1 MTSLIYLETVA
12 KTRSIRAA
20 ADQLA
25 ITSSALNRRILALE
39 EELGVELFERLSS
52 GVRLNIAGELFVQHI
67 RTQKADLERVRSRI
81 ADLQGIRLGHVR
93 IAATRS
99 LTRYFLPRHIGA
111 YRDHYPGVTFEI
123 NSLRRR
129 EAEEALANQDVDI
142 ILLLEPVRVAE
153 FQSLILQPQPLCC
166 LLSRDH
172 PLAKRK
178 SIGLMEVLQHNLL
191 LSPRGEAIREK
202 LESATSAKGLQLSPT
217 VESNDSALLENM
229 AINGNGIA
237 FSIEVGVAPHD
248 ETSSFVTVPL
258 NPNDVTAPFLFVG
271 QRRDRTLPV
280 AVGKFVEDL
289 RLVLKE

>member
-1 MTSLIYLETVA
+1 M
-12 KTRSIRAA
+12 
-20 ADQLA
+20 
-25 ITSSALNRRILALE
+25 E